1 MFSKRNKRNEEEKY
15 KIQNKKIIIDNL
27 MIKKDA

>member
-1 MFSKRNKRNEEEKY
+1 MFDERNKINEEEKY

-27 MIKKDA
+27 MIVKDA

>member
-15 KIQNKKIIIDNL
+15 KTKNEKTIIDNL
-27 MIKKDA
+27 MIIKDV

>member
-1 MFSKRNKRNEEEKY
+1 MFDEINKRNEEEKY

-27 MIKKDA
+27 IIVKDA